1 MESKILTSQPLL
13 QGFVEKHK
21 MMAELSQ
28 RSVVNSKILAHVHQ
42 IKRGEK
48 WKI

>member
-13 QGFVEKHK
+13 QGFFERHR

-28 RSVVNSKILAHVHQ
+28 ISSVNSKILAHIYQ
-42 IKRGEK
+42 LKRGEK